1 MQGRSIRWRGLNLA
15 STGINSIVAII
26 SAEAVAEAVGR

>member
-15 STGINSIVAII
+15 STGINSIGAII
-26 SAEAVAEAVGR
+26 SAEAEAVGR